1 MSRGGL
7 RSVAPRER
15 VAPARRPKKAMPGPS
30 TLERAIVLLRAA
42 GRCEVCGVV
51 LAVLDDDKPRWIA
64 ERSFH
69 HRQPRGSGG
78 TRDPEAN
85 TPPRLLLLCGSAV
98 SGCHGLIE
106 SQRVMAKDNGWLVP
120 RPTDPATVPVDL
132 YVGRVYLTLDGTYQE
147 AQ

>member
-1 MSRGGL
+1 MTRSGL

-15 VAPARRPKKAMPGPS
+15 VAARGRPRKAMPGPS
-30 TLERAIVLLRAA
+30 AVDRAVVLLRAA
-42 GRCEVCGVV
+42 GRCEVCGLV
-51 LAVLDDDKPRWIA
+51 LAVLDDEKPRWVE

-85 TPPRLLLLCGSAV
+85 TPTRLLLLCGTAV

-120 RPTDPATVPVDL
+120 RPTDPATVPVEL
-132 YVGRVYLTLDGTYQE
+132 YVGRVFLTLDGTYQE
-147 AQ
+147 AT

>member
-1 MSRGGL
+1 
-7 RSVAPRER
+7 
-15 VAPARRPKKAMPGPS
+15 MPGPS
-30 TLERAIVLLRAA
+30 MLERAIVLLRAA
-42 GRCEVCGVV
+42 GRCEVCGVT

-85 TPPRLLLLCGSAV
+85 TPPRLLLLCGSAT
-98 SGCHGLIE
+98 SPDGCHGMVE
-106 SQRVMAKDNGWLVP
+106 SQRAMAYSNGWLVKH
-120 RPTDPATVPVDL
+120 PTDPATVPVES
-132 YVGRVYLTLDGTYQE
+132 YVGRVFLTLDGTYQE

>member
-1 MSRGGL
+1 MERSGL
-7 RSVAPRER
+7 RSVGSRER
-15 VAPARRPKKAMPGPS
+15 VAAPRKPRKAMPGPS
-30 TLERAIVLLRAA
+30 MLERAIVLLRAA

-120 RPTDPATVPVDL
+120 RPTDPASVPVAL
-132 YVGRVYLTLDGTYQE
+132 YVGRVFLTLDGTYQE